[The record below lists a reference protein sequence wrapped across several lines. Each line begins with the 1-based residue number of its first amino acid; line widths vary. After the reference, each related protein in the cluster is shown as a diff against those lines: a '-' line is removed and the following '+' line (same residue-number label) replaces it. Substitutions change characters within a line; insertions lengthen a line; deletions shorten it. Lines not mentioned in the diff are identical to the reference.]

1 LTRPGGRGE
10 PLPYSETV
18 TTELLQAAHSL
29 APRIVSDRR
38 TIHSHPEMAYEEE
51 QTSTLVQARLR
62 DLGIPFRAGLAK
74 TGVLAEI
81 KGELGDGPCVL
92 LRADMDA
99 LPIEE
104 KSGVPFASEIP
115 GVMHACGHDAHT
127 AMLLGAAQLLHER
140 RQGFAGTIKLM
151 FQPAEE
157 GGAGAARMIEDGV
170 LANPQ
175 VDAAF
180 MLHVYAELEAGQV
193 ACGPGPLLA
202 GADSFT
208 ITIEGRG
215 GHAARPHQTIDP
227 VVVGAQVVNALQTL
241 VAREVDPVEPAVVT
255 LGSFNAG
262 NRHNVISDRAV
273 LTGTI
278 RAFDDTLFEHL
289 ERRLREVVEGVSAT
303 LRARATVEFEM
314 RYPPSICDEKM
325 AAQLGTSARSLLGP
339 EAVQAAVPRMG
350 AEDFAFVLQK
360 VPGAML
366 WLGVKKPEW
375 PEPKPVHTATFD
387 IDETALPI
395 GSSAMAGVALDYLAR
410 RSRPV

>member
-1 LTRPGGRGE
+1 MNWGLLESARELE
-10 PLPYSETV
+10 PRL
-18 TTELLQAAHSL
+18 
-29 APRIVSDRR
+29 VSDRR

-51 QTSTLVQARLR
+51 QTSILVQARLR
-62 DLGIPFRAGLAK
+62 ELGLPFKAGLAK
-74 TGVLAEI
+74 TGVVAEI

-104 KSGVPFASEIP
+104 RSGVAFASEVP

-127 AMLLGAAQLLHER
+127 AMLLGAAQLLLDR
-140 RQGFAGTIKLM
+140 KSKFGGSVKLM

-170 LANPQ
+170 LAQPQ

-180 MLHVYAELEAGQV
+180 MLHVRPELEAGQV
-193 ACGPGPLLA
+193 SVAGGPILA

-208 ITIEGRG
+208 ITVEGRG
-215 GHAARPHQTIDP
+215 AHAARPHQSIDP
-227 VVVGAQVVNALQTL
+227 VVVGAQIVLAVQTL
-241 VAREVDPVEPAVVT
+241 VSREVDPTVPAVVT

-262 NRHNVISDRAV
+262 NRSNVIADRAV
-273 LTGTI
+273 LKGTI
-278 RAFDDTLFEHL
+278 RAFDDELFSHL
-289 ERRLREVVEGVSAT
+289 EARLRDLVNGIASA
-303 LRARATVEFEM
+303 LRAHAVIEFEM
-314 RYPPSICDEKM
+314 RYPPSVCDAAM
-325 AAQLGTSARSLLGP
+325 AEQLGESARSLLGP
-339 EAVQAAVPRMG
+339 EAVFTSEPQMG

-375 PEPKPVHTATFD
+375 QEPKPLHTATFD
-387 IDETALPI
+387 IDESALPI
-395 GSSAMAGVALDYLAR
+395 GSSALAGVALDYLNR
-410 RSRPV
+410 H